1 MKLKKWLAASAAAMI
16 LVSGASAVSAASI
29 TTAGDQKLDLGSS
42 ISVLPGER
50 TFFGGQFHD
59 WLLTGN
65 VEGTIQEILAQG
77 NVFPENSVSNK
88 QFASVAASILKSA
101 KVYQVC
107 ASANDTYYQGMVL
120 SIAVSDNDM
129 TKLLLALNAAQAEAS
144 PVIEPETAAAASA
157 DNKVT
162 EGKAAPAAEE
172 TAAEGETVKA
182 AATKAATEKTVKA
195 EAKKETKKEAK
206 EEKSEIKNSEI
217 KNSEIKNSEIKNSGD
232 VLDGMQTAWGKKVEI
247 TENSHWEDKV
257 SKNGLSYRTG
267 SVKALV
273 HKDGFVIPV
282 FAKGII
288 TRSGTSTIYTV
299 FVADQA
305 SGKYLDTFFDKAL
318 EEAGK

>member
-172 TAAEGETVKA
+172 TAAEGETLKA

-206 EEKSEIKNSEI
+206 EEKSEIKNS
-217 KNSEIKNSEIKNSGD
+217 GG

>member
-77 NVFPENSVSNK
+77 NVFPENSVNNK

-217 KNSEIKNSEIKNSGD
+217 KNSGD

-267 SVKALV
+267 SVKALI

>member
-1 MKLKKWLAASAAAMI
+1 MVFIFTTIARKIFIANTPTSKE
-16 LVSGASAVSAASI
+16 AASI

-206 EEKSEIKNSEI
+206 EEKSEIKNS
-217 KNSEIKNSEIKNSGD
+217 GD

>member
-65 VEGTIQEILAQG
+65 VEGAIQEILAQG

-206 EEKSEIKNSEI
+206 EEKSEIKNS
-217 KNSEIKNSEIKNSGD
+217 GD

>member
-162 EGKAAPAAEE
+162 EGKAAFAAEE

-206 EEKSEIKNSEI
+206 EEK
-217 KNSEIKNSEIKNSGD
+217 SEIKNSEIKNSGD

>member
-77 NVFPENSVSNK
+77 NVFPENSVNNK

-217 KNSEIKNSEIKNSGD
+217 KNSGD

-247 TENSHWEDKV
+247 TENSHGEDKV

>member
-206 EEKSEIKNSEI
+206 EEKSEIKNS
-217 KNSEIKNSEIKNSGD
+217 GG

-257 SKNGLSYRTG
+257 SKNGISYRTG

>member
-77 NVFPENSVSNK
+77 NVFPENSVNNK

-206 EEKSEIKNSEI
+206 EEKSEIKNS
-217 KNSEIKNSEIKNSGD
+217 GD

-299 FVADQA
+299 FVAVQA

>member
-162 EGKAAPAAEE
+162 EGKAAPDAEE

-206 EEKSEIKNSEI
+206 EEKSEIKNS
-217 KNSEIKNSEIKNSGD
+217 GG

-318 EEAGK
+318 EDAGK

>member
-144 PVIEPETAAAASA
+144 PVIEPETAADASA

-206 EEKSEIKNSEI
+206 EEKSEIKNS
-217 KNSEIKNSEIKNSGD
+217 GG

>member
-162 EGKAAPAAEE
+162 EGKAASAAEE

-206 EEKSEIKNSEI
+206 EEK
-217 KNSEIKNSEIKNSGD
+217 SEIKNSGD

>member
-217 KNSEIKNSEIKNSGD
+217 KNSEIKNSGD

>member
-101 KVYQVC
+101 RVYQVC

-206 EEKSEIKNSEI
+206 EEKSEIKNS
-217 KNSEIKNSEIKNSGD
+217 GD

>member
-77 NVFPENSVSNK
+77 NVFPENSVNNK

-120 SIAVSDNDM
+120 SIAVFDNDM

-162 EGKAAPAAEE
+162 EGKAAPDAEE

-206 EEKSEIKNSEI
+206 EEKSEIKNS
-217 KNSEIKNSEIKNSGD
+217 GG

>member
-65 VEGTIQEILAQG
+65 VEGNIQEILAQG
-77 NVFPENSVSNK
+77 NVFPENSVNNK

-206 EEKSEIKNSEI
+206 EEKSEIKNS
-217 KNSEIKNSEIKNSGD
+217 GD

>member
-120 SIAVSDNDM
+120 SIAVFDNDM

-206 EEKSEIKNSEI
+206 EEK
-217 KNSEIKNSEIKNSGD
+217 SEIKNSEIKNSGD

>member
-182 AATKAATEKTVKA
+182 AATKAATERTVKA

-206 EEKSEIKNSEI
+206 EEK
-217 KNSEIKNSEIKNSGD
+217 SEIKNSGD

-305 SGKYLDTFFDKAL
+305 SGKYIDTFFDKAL

>member
-77 NVFPENSVSNK
+77 NVFPENSVNNK

-162 EGKAAPAAEE
+162 EGKAAFAAEE

-206 EEKSEIKNSEI
+206 EEK
-217 KNSEIKNSEIKNSGD
+217 SEIKNSGD

>member
-144 PVIEPETAAAASA
+144 PVIEPETVAAASA

-206 EEKSEIKNSEI
+206 EEK
-217 KNSEIKNSEIKNSGD
+217 SEIKNSGD

>member
-77 NVFPENSVSNK
+77 NVFPENSVNNK

-206 EEKSEIKNSEI
+206 EEKSEIKNSD
-217 KNSEIKNSEIKNSGD
+217 D

>member
-162 EGKAAPAAEE
+162 EGKAAFAAEE

-206 EEKSEIKNSEI
+206 EEK
-217 KNSEIKNSEIKNSGD
+217 SEIKNSGD

>member
-29 TTAGDQKLDLGSS
+29 TTAGDQKLNLGSS

-206 EEKSEIKNSEI
+206 EEKSEIKNS
-217 KNSEIKNSEIKNSGD
+217 GD

>member
-77 NVFPENSVSNK
+77 NVFPENSVNNK

-129 TKLLLALNAAQAEAS
+129 TKLLLALNAAQAEAF

-206 EEKSEIKNSEI
+206 EEK
-217 KNSEIKNSEIKNSGD
+217 SEIKNSGD

>member
-157 DNKVT
+157 DNKGT
-162 EGKAAPAAEE
+162 EGKAAPAAEG

-206 EEKSEIKNSEI
+206 EEKSEIKNS
-217 KNSEIKNSEIKNSGD
+217 GG

>member
-162 EGKAAPAAEE
+162 EGKAAPAAEG

-206 EEKSEIKNSEI
+206 EEKSEIKNS
-217 KNSEIKNSEIKNSGD
+217 GG

-318 EEAGK
+318 EEAGNEKAFNSHRL

>member
-77 NVFPENSVSNK
+77 NVFPENSVNNK

-217 KNSEIKNSEIKNSGD
+217 KNSGD

-247 TENSHWEDKV
+247 TENSQWEDKV

>member
-107 ASANDTYYQGMVL
+107 ASANDTYYQGIVL

-206 EEKSEIKNSEI
+206 EEK
-217 KNSEIKNSEIKNSGD
+217 SEIKNSGD

>member
-1 MKLKKWLAASAAAMI
+1 MI

-77 NVFPENSVSNK
+77 NVFPENSVNNK

-162 EGKAAPAAEE
+162 EGKAAFAAEE

-206 EEKSEIKNSEI
+206 EEK
-217 KNSEIKNSEIKNSGD
+217 SEIKNSGD

>member
-101 KVYQVC
+101 KFYQVC

-206 EEKSEIKNSEI
+206 EEKSEIKNS
-217 KNSEIKNSEIKNSGD
+217 GD

>member
-59 WLLTGN
+59 WFLTGN

-206 EEKSEIKNSEI
+206 EEKSEIKNS
-217 KNSEIKNSEIKNSGD
+217 GD

>member
-77 NVFPENSVSNK
+77 NVFPENSVNNK

-162 EGKAAPAAEE
+162 EGKAAFAAEE

-206 EEKSEIKNSEI
+206 EEK
-217 KNSEIKNSEIKNSGD
+217 SEIKNSGD

-299 FVADQA
+299 FVDDQA

>member
-107 ASANDTYYQGMVL
+107 ASANDTYYQGMLL

-206 EEKSEIKNSEI
+206 EEK
-217 KNSEIKNSEIKNSGD
+217 SEIKNSGD

>member
-77 NVFPENSVSNK
+77 NVFPENSVNNK

-162 EGKAAPAAEE
+162 EGKAAFAAEE

-206 EEKSEIKNSEI
+206 EEK
-217 KNSEIKNSEIKNSGD
+217 SEIKNSEIKNSGD

>member
-77 NVFPENSVSNK
+77 NVFPENSVSNQ

-206 EEKSEIKNSEI
+206 EEKSEIKNS
-217 KNSEIKNSEIKNSGD
+217 GG

>member
-65 VEGTIQEILAQG
+65 VEGNIQEILAQG
-77 NVFPENSVSNK
+77 NVFPENSVNNK

-206 EEKSEIKNSEI
+206 EEKSEIKNS
-217 KNSEIKNSEIKNSGD
+217 GD

-288 TRSGTSTIYTV
+288 TRSGTSIIYTV

>member
-77 NVFPENSVSNK
+77 NVFPENSVNNK

-162 EGKAAPAAEE
+162 EDKAAPAAEE

-206 EEKSEIKNSEI
+206 EEK
-217 KNSEIKNSEIKNSGD
+217 SEIKNSGD

>member
-88 QFASVAASILKSA
+88 QFASFAASILKSA

-129 TKLLLALNAAQAEAS
+129 TKLLLALNSAQAEAS

-162 EGKAAPAAEE
+162 EGKAAPAAEG

-206 EEKSEIKNSEI
+206 EEKSEIKNS
-217 KNSEIKNSEIKNSGD
+217 GG

>member
-206 EEKSEIKNSEI
+206 EEKSEIKNS
-217 KNSEIKNSEIKNSGD
+217 GG

-299 FVADQA
+299 FGADQA

>member
-195 EAKKETKKEAK
+195 EAKIETKKEAK
-206 EEKSEIKNSEI
+206 EEK
-217 KNSEIKNSEIKNSGD
+217 SEIKNSGD

>member
-195 EAKKETKKEAK
+195 EAKKETKKEVK
-206 EEKSEIKNSEI
+206 EEK
-217 KNSEIKNSEIKNSGD
+217 SEIKNSEIKNSGD

-318 EEAGK
+318 EEAGT